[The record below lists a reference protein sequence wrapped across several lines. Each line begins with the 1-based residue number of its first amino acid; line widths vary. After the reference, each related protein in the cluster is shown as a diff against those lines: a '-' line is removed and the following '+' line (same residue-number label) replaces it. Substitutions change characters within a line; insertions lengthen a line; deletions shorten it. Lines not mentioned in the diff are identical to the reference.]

1 MCRKQTAV
9 DQSHQS
15 EVLAT
20 NRIHRTVWLTGW
32 FLLFWSLNNGLPA
45 SSTASSQMTQLML
58 LRGNH
63 TFVDQKSCIDDVV
76 HVDSITIYRCSRVL
90 LPHSEDPRWDSGQK
104 THLELMS
111 GIKSGFMLMEF
122 GFPGIISSYVR
133 RCLTKTWFSCKEKQ
147 KATMFLEPEAG
158 ERPPQA
164 ELL

>member
-20 NRIHRTVWLTGW
+20 NRIHGTVCLTGG
-32 FLLFWSLNNGLPA
+32 FLSFWGLKCRTGSLHLPPP
-45 SSTASSQMTQLML
+45 SSQLTQLML
-58 LRGNH
+58 PRGNH

-76 HVDSITIYRCSRVL
+76 HVDSISIYRCSGGL
-90 LPHSEDPRWDSGQK
+90 LPHSQN

-111 GIKSGFMLMEF
+111 GIKSGFMFMEF
-122 GFPGIISSYVR
+122 SFTGIILSYVR